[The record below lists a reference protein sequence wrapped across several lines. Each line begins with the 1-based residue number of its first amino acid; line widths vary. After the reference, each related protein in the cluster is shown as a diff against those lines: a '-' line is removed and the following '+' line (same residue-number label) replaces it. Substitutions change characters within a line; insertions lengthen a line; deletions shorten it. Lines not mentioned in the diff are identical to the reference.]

1 MVGENPLRPRSGA
14 GRPTCI
20 PTRSG
25 SHHSP
30 VHSSRTRASAVGALA
45 LAGVFLLL
53 ATDQAPGIARR
64 ADLLGKVLRKNNV
77 LRRSLTV
84 NDYEKVMQ
92 RALAST
98 ESLSMENVD
107 FEKIVRR
114 ALEET
119 SSSPSRSLTSD
130 NANYNII
137 KAAQLI
143 RDDHDNKVPFVF
155 VMQVSSIDQSDR
167 YLFNIYMDVDAYIL

>member
-1 MVGENPLRPRSGA
+1 MVRENPLRPRSGA

-25 SHHSP
+25 SHHS
-30 VHSSRTRASAVGALA
+30 SRTRASVVGALA
-45 LAGVFLLL
+45 LTGVFLLL
-53 ATDQAPGIARR
+53 ATDQAPGNTRR

-77 LRRSLTV
+77 LRRSLTI
-84 NDYEKVMQ
+84 NDYEKVLQ

-107 FEKIVRR
+107 FEKIARR
-114 ALEET
+114 ALAKT
-119 SSSPSRSLTSD
+119 SSPPSRSLTSD

-155 VMQVSSIDQSDR
+155 VMQVS
-167 YLFNIYMDVDAYIL
+167 

>member
-1 MVGENPLRPRSGA
+1 MARKNPLRPRSGA

-25 SHHSP
+25 SHHS
-30 VHSSRTRASAVGALA
+30 SRTRVSVVGALA

-53 ATDQAPGIARR
+53 ATDKTPGNTRR
-64 ADLLGKVLRKNNV
+64 ADLLGKVLRQNNV

-84 NDYEKVMQ
+84 NDYEKVLQ

-98 ESLSMENVD
+98 DSLSMENVD
-107 FEKIVRR
+107 FEKIARR
-114 ALEET
+114 ALAET
-119 SSSPSRSLTSD
+119 SSRSLTSD

-143 RDDHDNKVPFVF
+143 RDDLDNKVPFVF

-167 YLFNIYMDVDAYIL
+167 YHFNIYMDVDAYIL